1 VFLLSN
7 RSINHIIRNTKINFH
22 IVFQY
27 YIILFPYYYCVT
39 LLILWFL
46 RFSDKA
52 NYKETLKVLS
62 EMGINDPSL
71 VDCANVRYICEC
83 VSRRSAHLVSAG
95 LAALLNKMDEKSVTI
110 GVDGSVYRFHPY
122 FHKLMVEKT
131 KQLTKSD
138 IKVSE
143 KTVLR

>member
-1 VFLLSN
+1 MLYLLFF
-7 RSINHIIRNTKINFH
+7 I
-22 IVFQY
+22 
-27 YIILFPYYYCVT
+27 
-39 LLILWFL
+39 
-46 RFSDKA
+46 SDKA
-52 NYKETLKVLS
+52 NYKETLKVLN

-95 LAALLNKMDEKSVTI
+95 LAVLLNKMDEKSVTI

-131 KQLTKSD
+131 KQLANPD
-138 IKVSE
+138 IKVSV
-143 KTVLR
+143 KPMFYII

>member
-1 VFLLSN
+1 MSILLLC
-7 RSINHIIRNTKINFH
+7 NTTN
-22 IVFQY
+22 
-27 YIILFPYYYCVT
+27 YCD
-39 LLILWFL
+39 FL

-143 KTVLR
+143 KTVLRYRGVLVFNIFFIEYMCVG

>member
-1 VFLLSN
+1 MLYV
-7 RSINHIIRNTKINFH
+7 
-22 IVFQY
+22 
-27 YIILFPYYYCVT
+27 LFF
-39 LLILWFL
+39 I
-46 RFSDKA
+46 SDKA
-52 NYKETLKVLS
+52 NYKETLKVLN

-95 LAALLNKMDEKSVTI
+95 LAVLLNKMDEKSVTI

-131 KQLTKSD
+131 KQLTNSD
-138 IKVSE
+138 IKVSVTLLFYILSMYFDYLLLVSYGLLS
-143 KTVLR
+143 KTSNLIKSINF

>member
-1 VFLLSN
+1 MLN
-7 RSINHIIRNTKINFH
+7 
-22 IVFQY
+22 
-27 YIILFPYYYCVT
+27 
-39 LLILWFL
+39 
-46 RFSDKA
+46 
-52 NYKETLKVLS
+52 

-138 IKVSE
+138 IKVRRARPNLASCFFRSDGSFFSVRDDDRPPPPPPPPPIVFRVIRWWE
-143 KTVLR
+143 GRG

>member
-1 VFLLSN
+1 
-7 RSINHIIRNTKINFH
+7 
-22 IVFQY
+22 
-27 YIILFPYYYCVT
+27 
-39 LLILWFL
+39 
-46 RFSDKA
+46 
-52 NYKETLKVLS
+52 
-62 EMGINDPSL
+62 
-71 VDCANVRYICEC
+71 
-83 VSRRSAHLVSAG
+83 VSAG

-143 KTVLR
+143 RTALSPVGLFVKLYAYAPYHGVLVF

>member
-1 VFLLSN
+1 MYIVNEIYTLNNL
-7 RSINHIIRNTKINFH
+7 SINFKNYKINA
-22 IVFQY
+22 VF
-27 YIILFPYYYCVT
+27 IIF
-39 LLILWFL
+39 I
-46 RFSDKA
+46 SDKA
-52 NYKETLKVLS
+52 NYKETLKVLN

-95 LAALLNKMDEKSVTI
+95 LAVLLNKMDEKSVTI

-131 KQLTKSD
+131 KQLAKSD
-138 IKVSE
+138 IKVS
-143 KTVLR
+143 VILLFYIL

>member
-1 VFLLSN
+1 M
-7 RSINHIIRNTKINFH
+7 
-22 IVFQY
+22 
-27 YIILFPYYYCVT
+27 YIITFC
-39 LLILWFL
+39 
-46 RFSDKA
+46 SDKA
-52 NYKETLKVLS
+52 NYRETLKVLN
-62 EMGINDPSL
+62 EMGIHDPSL

-131 KQLTKSD
+131 KQLAKSD
-138 IKVSE
+138 IKVCMAD
-143 KTVLR
+143 VPPLLLRHSPGKDEFATDERNNLFYITQLFEMLK